1 MRKSLLIAALSAV
14 LPFYMSDVTAA
25 AAPAEDPNAGASP
38 AADVPASDTTSS
50 ATTAPDDSATGTTDA
65 PPAESTPDAEAA
77 APATD
82 DAAPETLTD
91 TAADEPAA
99 TAEVAPTETAAEVA
113 APDAEAAD
121 VETTTAAAEAAPA
134 AAAAQEAD
142 VTPEPTAPINENTG
156 KVEVEADSHAE
167 AKDRFAGL
175 LAKLHQFEQDTVD
188 ELRTE
193 LLAIGTLLHLHSKA
207 STDAA
212 LTGDYKAT
220 DLS

>member
-1 MRKSLLIAALSAV
+1 MRKSLIMMALAAAL
-14 LPFYMSDVTAA
+14 PFHMSDVTAA

-38 AADVPASDTTSS
+38 AAAAPASDTTSS
-50 ATTAPDDSATGTTDA
+50 ATTAPADSATGTTDA
-65 PPAESTPDAEAA
+65 LPAEATADAEA
-77 APATD
+77 
-82 DAAPETLTD
+82 
-91 TAADEPAA
+91 
-99 TAEVAPTETAAEVA
+99 APTETASTST
-113 APDAEAAD
+113 DA
-121 VETTTAAAEAAPA
+121 TTDTAAAAEPAADAEPA
-134 AAAAQEAD
+134 AADASTDAAAATETAPVVDQTTD
-142 VTPEPTAPINENTG
+142 VTPEPTAPVNENTG

-207 STDAA
+207 STDAVV
-212 LTGDYKAT
+212 TGDYKAT